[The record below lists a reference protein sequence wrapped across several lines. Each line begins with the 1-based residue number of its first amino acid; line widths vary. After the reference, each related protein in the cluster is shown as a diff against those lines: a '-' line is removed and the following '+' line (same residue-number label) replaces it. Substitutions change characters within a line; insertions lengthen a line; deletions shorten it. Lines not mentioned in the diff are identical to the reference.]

1 MSSHRKVGRSIE
13 EVLVRRKFDS
23 TNPVTWPDGH
33 PSGKTAKI
41 SQSLPDLKGEFTA
54 PGTAESR
61 EPPRPHIQIVRDITT
76 AAGITL
82 HRAPPISNVNYE
94 RLPAIRENHHPICR
108 ALHSIDVLAL

>member
-1 MSSHRKVGRSIE
+1 MSSHKKVGRSIE

-41 SQSLPDLKGEFTA
+41 SQSLPDLKGELTA

-61 EPPRPHIQIVRDITT
+61 EQPRPHIQIVRDIST
-76 AAGITL
+76 AAGTIIYHSATAL
-82 HRAPPISNVNYE
+82 SYTNHSAT
-94 RLPAIRENHHPICR
+94 RLCPDIAGYLVYLVQWC
-108 ALHSIDVLAL
+108 A